1 MELFHYWWG
10 QMSMNKKIQSIILI
24 SILALG
30 GCATGG
36 FSPDVVSRDAAG
48 KSQYVQSGTIVS
60 IKKVTIEGDRESG
73 NIFGSILGAIVGS
86 NIGGEDDQTTQEVGA
101 VVGTAVGSV
110 VGQETSE
117 RISRKEGLEI
127 IVKLDSNEREIS
139 IVQEL
144 STDPDYAFSVGD
156 EVRIVRSSGKSRVVP
171 YN

>member
-1 MELFHYWWG
+1 
-10 QMSMNKKIQSIILI
+10 MNKKIQSIILI

>member
-1 MELFHYWWG
+1 
-10 QMSMNKKIQSIILI
+10 MNKKIQSIILI

-110 VGQETSE
+110 VSQEASE
-117 RISRKEGLEI
+117 RISRKEGKE
-127 IVKLDSNEREIS
+127 
-139 IVQEL
+139 
-144 STDPDYAFSVGD
+144 
-156 EVRIVRSSGKSRVVP
+156 
-171 YN
+171 